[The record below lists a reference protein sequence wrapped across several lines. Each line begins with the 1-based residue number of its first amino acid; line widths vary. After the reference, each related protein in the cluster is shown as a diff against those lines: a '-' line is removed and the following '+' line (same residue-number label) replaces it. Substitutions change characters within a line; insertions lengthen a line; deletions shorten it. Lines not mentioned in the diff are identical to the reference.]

1 MLGQAPPGYH
11 QGVEAQNRQGRY
23 DSFMGAADAGRQ
35 LGAARDAQADAMGM
49 YRDAALGQGP
59 SVAQAQLQA
68 QGEQDARRQMQMQ
81 AAARGGNMAGQMR
94 AATMAGAAQAQQTRD
109 SLAALRAQEQAAA
122 MQGYAGMAD
131 AQAQQAMQQQMQ
143 YEQLGLGYAG
153 QQMGYD
159 MHLRDAAAQS
169 RRDRFGRRMQVYG
182 ATKDAAGT
190 VLSVLGGG
198 GMV

>member
-1 MLGQAPPGYH
+1 
-11 QGVEAQNRQGRY
+11 
-23 DSFMGAADAGRQ
+23 
-35 LGAARDAQADAMGM
+35 
-49 YRDAALGQGP
+49 
-59 SVAQAQLQA
+59 
-68 QGEQDARRQMQMQ
+68 
-81 AAARGGNMAGQMR
+81 MAGQMR
-94 AATMAGAAQAQQTRD
+94 AATMAGAAQTQQTRD

-122 MQGYAGMAD
+122 MQGYAALGN
-131 AQAQQAMQQQMQ
+131 AQAQQALQEQMA

-159 MHLRDAAAQS
+159 QHLRDAAAQS

-182 ATKDAAGT
+182 AAKDAAGT

>member
-49 YRDAALGQGP
+49 YRNAALGQGP

-122 MQGYAGMAD
+122 MQGYASMAD
-131 AQAQQAMQQQMQ
+131 AQARQALQEQMA
-143 YEQLGLGYAG
+143 YEQLGLGYSG

-159 MHLRDAAAQS
+159 QHLRQQALMGKNAQ
-169 RRDRFGRRMQVYG
+169 FGRRMQGLNMG
-182 ATKDAAGT
+182 ATMAGQFT
-190 VLSVLGGG
+190 KALGGI
-198 GMV
+198 V